1 MLKISPQSISDQF
14 DCSKTE
20 SMKIL
25 RMRNNKNIPKYV
37 VISIVLMLF
46 ILMFFPWTQNIQAK
60 GKVTTYLPEQKPQA
74 IQSIISG
81 KIEKWYVREGDFVNK
96 GDTILFIS
104 EVKSEYLDPELVQR
118 TAEQME
124 AKKASVLSYDE
135 KVKSLQN
142 QYLALAEAKKLKV
155 QQTYNKINQSK
166 LKLQSDS
173 LDMVALKTNEN
184 IARNQLLRIKELY
197 DKGLKTLSD
206 LQDKE
211 MKLQE
216 TIAKTSVQENKILT
230 IKSELT
236 NLKIELNAIESDYND
251 KLAKSQSDK
260 FSALSDKLDVSASAS
275 KLQNQL
281 SNYTAR
287 RDMYFITAPQAGYV
301 TKTIQTGIGEI
312 LKDGDDILTIV
323 PEKYDLAVEIYVKPQ
338 DISLIRLNNVARLR
352 FDGWP
357 TIIVSGWPK
366 ASTGIFTGHVFA
378 IDQNISSN
386 GLYRILVKPDA
397 TDRPWPERLMIG
409 TAADAFL
416 LFEDVT
422 VWYELWR
429 QLNGFPPN
437 YYNKDEGQ
445 NENEKRKNPIKFIK

>member
-60 GKVTTYLPEQKPQA
+60 GKVPTYLPEQKPQA

-81 KIEKWYVREGDFVNK
+81 KIEKWYVREGDLVNK

-104 EVKSEYLDPELVQR
+104 EGKSEYLDPELVQR

-155 QQTYNKINQSK
+155 EQTYNKIAQSK

-184 IARNQLLRIKELY
+184 IALSGGLIDPGASFTKQFSINSLVCVRLL
-197 DKGLKTLSD
+197 
-206 LQDKE
+206 
-211 MKLQE
+211 
-216 TIAKTSVQENKILT
+216 A
-230 IKSELT
+230 
-236 NLKIELNAIESDYND
+236 
-251 KLAKSQSDK
+251 
-260 FSALSDKLDVSASAS
+260 
-275 KLQNQL
+275 
-281 SNYTAR
+281 
-287 RDMYFITAPQAGYV
+287 
-301 TKTIQTGIGEI
+301 
-312 LKDGDDILTIV
+312 
-323 PEKYDLAVEIYVKPQ
+323 
-338 DISLIRLNNVARLR
+338 
-352 FDGWP
+352 
-357 TIIVSGWPK
+357 
-366 ASTGIFTGHVFA
+366 
-378 IDQNISSN
+378 
-386 GLYRILVKPDA
+386 
-397 TDRPWPERLMIG
+397 
-409 TAADAFL
+409 
-416 LFEDVT
+416 
-422 VWYELWR
+422 
-429 QLNGFPPN
+429 
-437 YYNKDEGQ
+437 
-445 NENEKRKNPIKFIK
+445 